1 MSIELILQDQGNMK
15 LNLNSKIIK
24 VIILQKIKEI
34 LVIFQIFQHLIVISI
49 KMQLRNLNN
58 KEI

>member
-1 MSIELILQDQGNMK
+1 MLIELILQDQDNMK

-34 LVIFQIFQHLIVISI
+34 LVIFQIFQHLILISI